1 MKLDGVWAKNARA
14 GAAKLPGS
22 QMKSRSNDVKEPVLL
37 GAPLPLDFQEILAER
52 YELVGP
58 IFREPLALAL
68 AKQRLAPI
76 RALVTMGS
84 APTDRAIFDAL
95 PDLGLV
101 VCYGSGYEGVDLAA
115 AAARGIKVAH
125 ARGATAASV
134 ADFALGLMLAAVRN
148 IASGDRYIRRGL
160 WDLVDGHVLPLSPG
174 LKGRRLGIFGL
185 GAIGLEVA
193 RRGEALGMEIA
204 YHNRQR
210 RADVDF
216 PYHPTLLALADWA
229 DILVIAVRASAETRH
244 AVGAR
249 ELSALGPMGYL
260 VNIARG
266 SVIDQAA
273 LVEALDARRLAGA
286 GLDVFE
292 TEPIVPPELLRHD
305 NVVVTPHIAARSR
318 DAQEA
323 MRQLVVANLAAFFAG
338 EELPT
343 LVPFVSH

>member
-1 MKLDGVWAKNARA
+1 M
-14 GAAKLPGS
+14 
-22 QMKSRSNDVKEPVLL
+22 KEPVLL
-37 GAPLPLDFQEILAER
+37 GAPLPLDFQEILTDS

-58 IFREPLALAL
+58 IFREPLAVAL
-68 AKQRLAPI
+68 ARQKLPPI

-84 APTDRAIFDAL
+84 ATTDRQMLDAL
-95 PDLGLV
+95 PDLGII
-101 VCYGSGYEGVDLAA
+101 VCYGSGYEGVDLEA
-115 AAARGIKVAH
+115 AAARGIAVAH
-125 ARGATAASV
+125 ARGASAATV

-174 LKGRRLGIFGL
+174 MKGRKLGIFGL

-216 PYHPTLLALADWA
+216 PYHQTLLSLAEWA
-229 DILVIAVRASAETRH
+229 DILMICVRAGAPTRH

-249 ELSALGPMGYL
+249 ELAALGPSGYL

-266 SVIDQAA
+266 SVVDQAA
-273 LVEALDARRLAGA
+273 LVRALDARKLAGA

-292 TEPIVPPELLRHD
+292 NEPVVPAELLRHD

-323 MRQLVVANLAAFFAG
+323 MRQLVLANLAAFFAG
-338 EELPT
+338 RELPT

>member
-1 MKLDGVWAKNARA
+1 M
-14 GAAKLPGS
+14 
-22 QMKSRSNDVKEPVLL
+22 KEPVLL
-37 GAPLPLDFQEILAER
+37 GAPLPLDFQEILTER

-68 AKQRLAPI
+68 AKQRLRPI

-84 APTDRAIFDAL
+84 AATDSGMLDAL
-95 PDLGLV
+95 PDLGV
-101 VCYGSGYEGVDLAA
+101 IVCYGSGYEGVDLDA

-174 LKGRRLGIFGL
+174 MKGRKLGIFGL
-185 GAIGLEVA
+185 GAIGLELA
-193 RRGEALGMEIA
+193 ERGKALGMEVA

-216 PYHPTLLALADWA
+216 TYFPSLLALAEWA
-229 DILVIAVRASAETRH
+229 DILMVSVRAGAETRH
-244 AVGAR
+244 AIGAR
-249 ELSALGPMGYL
+249 ELAALGSSGYL
-260 VNIARG
+260 INIARG

-273 LVEALDARRLAGA
+273 LVRALDSRRLAGA

-292 TEPIVPPELLRHD
+292 TEPIVPAELLRHD

-323 MRQLVVANLAAFFAG
+323 MRQLVLANLAAFFAG